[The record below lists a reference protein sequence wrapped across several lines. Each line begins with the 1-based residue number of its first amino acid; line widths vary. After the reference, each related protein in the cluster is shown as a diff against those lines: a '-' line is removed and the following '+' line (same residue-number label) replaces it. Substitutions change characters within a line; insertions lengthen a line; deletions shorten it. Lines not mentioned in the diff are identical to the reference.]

1 MSVPLAA
8 RELAQFAA
16 RWSGEFQQVSL
27 VDDTLGKR
35 ADAEQWRSVPRIE
48 ALFATARTAT
58 GALRT
63 SEADSALSE
72 AEALIRSHSELPQAA
87 WLLAEHHA
95 LAAELIHDE
104 DGRAAQE
111 LLIAAAVLEGERG
124 EAFRDVVRPSA
135 DIELPPE
142 HELPL
147 LGIYAQDRVECDGQ
161 TVSNP
166 LHVRPGEH
174 HVRVLR
180 GERLLWS
187 GWVSIAEEATSV
199 NLWLPTPAPCSADDV
214 SGTQDSERG
223 PLPRPGTRCADWA
236 VARRHGTKLEVAR
249 CHAARCGAWQRIETA
264 RAARRER
271 IPESPQGIPRW
282 LTYAAVGAGTALVAG
297 LVLAQSGAFG
307 GSDSSRERWV
317 YTGFK

>member
-1 MSVPLAA
+1 VP
-8 RELAQFAA
+8 
-16 RWSGEFQQVSL
+16 

-35 ADAEQWRSVPRIE
+35 ADAEQWQSVPRIE
-48 ALFATARTAT
+48 ALLAAARTAI

-72 AEALIRSHSELPQAA
+72 AEALIRTHSELPQAA

-95 LAAELIHDE
+95 LAAERVHDE
-104 DGRAAQE
+104 DGRASRE

-124 EAFRDVVRPSA
+124 EAFRDVVLPSA
-135 DIELPPE
+135 DIEPPPE

-147 LGIYAQDRVECDGQ
+147 LGVYARDRVECDGL

-166 LHVRPGEH
+166 LYVRPGEH

-180 GERLLWS
+180 AERLLWS

-199 NLWLPTPAPCSADDV
+199 DLSLPAPAPCSADDL
-214 SGTQDSERG
+214 SGTQNSERG
-223 PLPRPGTRCADWA
+223 PEPQPETRCADWA

-249 CHAARCGAWQRIETA
+249 CHAARCGAWQRVEA
-264 RAARRER
+264 SRAPHREKL
-271 IPESPQGIPRW
+271 PDSPQGIPRW

-297 LVLAQSGAFG
+297 LVLAQSGAFSA
-307 GSDSSRERWV
+307 SDSSRERWV